1 MKKKLPLFITLLLA
15 TFVTAGCSLNDFF
28 SPKKENEQQ
37 QEQTTPETPE
47 DNPSGGGEEEPPVD
61 GDPTELAK
69 YYEGYNLNRT
79 GGRLINELQKMCFD
93 KHTTWITYSDLKNY
107 YGKTTDADGNTID
120 SVDALQHNSTRNEFY
135 YTAKSGTGLGSRE
148 HVWPCANSGTLWVHD
163 NDNPGVH
170 NVDLETTYVGGGS
183 DLLHVRPCNSAVNTA
198 RGNSKFVS
206 FDDPEFIDNKSET
219 YEMGD
224 GGKYTLKIFG
234 YETTASGQIRYA
246 QKAEPDDN
254 FKGDIARLVLY
265 VFIHYAERGATPS
278 GTFKYG
284 KSNQYTGNYND
295 LTGTLALTQIM
306 GYDTDE
312 RCKEVLKAWN
322 KLDAPSNVE
331 KLRNDS
337 VQKIQGN
344 RNPFVDYP
352 ELVDKIFA

>member
-1 MKKKLPLFITLLLA
+1 MKKKLPLFITMVLA
-15 TFVTAGCSLNDFF
+15 VFATTGCALDNFF
-28 SPKKENEQQ
+28 GGGTKENEQQ
-37 QEQTTPETPE
+37 TPETPE
-47 DNPSGGGEEEPPVD
+47 NPGGEEEQPIDVN
-61 GDPTELAK
+61 PTELEA
-69 YYEGYNLNRT
+69 YYSSYNLNRT

-93 KHTTWITYSDLKNY
+93 KHTTWITYKDLKDY
-107 YGKTTDADGNTID
+107 YGKTTLDDGTTVD

-135 YTAKSGTGLGSRE
+135 YTGKSGTGLGSRE

-163 NDNPGVH
+163 DDKPGVH
-170 NVDLETTYVGGGS
+170 NVDNEANYVGGGS
-183 DLLHVRPCNSAVNTA
+183 DLLHVRPCTSAVNTA

-206 FDDPEFIDNKSET
+206 FDDPEFIDNKPLV

-224 GGKYTLKIFG
+224 GGAYKLKIFG
-234 YETTASGQIRYA
+234 YETTSSGQIRYA

-278 GTFKYG
+278 GTFKYSG
-284 KSNQYTGNYND
+284 NKTGNYSD
-295 LTGTLALTQIM
+295 LTGALSLTQIM

-331 KLRNDS
+331 KLRNET

-352 ELVDKIFA
+352 DLVDKIFA